1 MQNYNTTST
10 HSYMCVCAR
19 APVIHLKDLTQIQKY
34 CEWKLVE
41 KCTYSISAW
50 RIHANCVRA
59 AQCLLT
65 VWMSASMFL
74 QGAVDNKIHIQTH
87 RITSLLI
94 LLQSHTSFACL
105 AACKSVT
112 WPFRPGVFIIVDATD
127 PQSSSHIL
135 KCKINLNIKTKFIL

>member
-10 HSYMCVCAR
+10 HIHMCVCAR

-41 KCTYSISAW
+41 KCAYSTSAW

-87 RITSLLI
+87 RITFLLT

-105 AACKSVT
+105 AACKSAT
-112 WPFRPGVFIIVDATD
+112 WPFRPGVFILLDATD

-135 KCKINLNIKTKFIL
+135 KRKNKLNIKTKFIL